1 MPTTPITRAD
11 ITAQREPQ
19 PHAASCAVP
28 RTQLAG
34 IDNIQRALAAGE
46 RVQVLLIRAE
56 DDSPELA
63 ALAETARARGVEI
76 WRGSPGDLRR
86 MGRGPHADRA
96 VAMLGAPVRTTLDE
110 LLQRGGVSWL
120 LHRANY
126 PSNVGFAVRTAEVSG
141 AQGLIVDAQFNHEQ
155 RARIDHVSMGATR
168 LLPVLYSTSEA
179 TLAAAERLGV
189 RCVAIEDVGSEP
201 PWRVDLRGPIVCVI
215 GNEQTGISAD
225 VLARCHAHVRIPM
238 AGFVPSYNVQ
248 AAMAAIAVER
258 LRQLAL

>member
-1 MPTTPITRAD
+1 MPTTCAD
-11 ITAQREPQ
+11 VTAHPKPQ
-19 PHAASCAVP
+19 TQAALCAAP
-28 RTQLAG
+28 RTQLSG
-34 IDNIQRALAAGE
+34 IDNIQRALDAGE
-46 RVQVLLIRAE
+46 RVQVLLVRAA

-63 ALAETARARGVEI
+63 ALIEAACARGVAI

-86 MGRGPHADRA
+86 MGRGPHSDRA
-96 VAMLGAPVRTTLDE
+96 VAMLGAPVHTTLEE

-126 PSNVGFAVRTAEVSG
+126 PSNVGFTVRTAEVSG
-141 AQGLIVDAQFNHEQ
+141 ADGLIVDAQFNHEQ

-168 LLPVLYSTSEA
+168 LLPVLYSTSEE
-179 TLAAAERLGV
+179 TLSAAERLGV

-201 PWRVDLRGPIVCVI
+201 PWRVDLRGPMVCVI

-258 LRQLAL
+258 LRQLSL